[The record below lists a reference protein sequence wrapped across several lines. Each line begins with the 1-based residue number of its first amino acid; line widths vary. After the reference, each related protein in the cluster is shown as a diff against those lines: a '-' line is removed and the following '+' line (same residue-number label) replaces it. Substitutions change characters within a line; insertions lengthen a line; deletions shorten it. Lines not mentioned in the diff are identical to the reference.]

1 MIDITGKSPSLR
13 ESEALA
19 IIKVSKLDTINIIK
33 EDKVPKGNLF
43 EISKAAGLLGIKNTH
58 LLLPNCHPIP
68 IENAEIEFEI
78 NNLEIKIFCKIKTIY
93 KTGVEVEAMH
103 GASIVALNI
112 YDMLK
117 PIDENIEILSIKLIS
132 KKGGKSDYKLDSKN
146 INASIIVCSDSVYQK
161 KSKDKSGEKIIELL
175 NNWNLNV
182 LKKEIILDDKS
193 AIQKTISNL
202 ILKNN
207 LIIITGG
214 TGISK
219 RDVTPE
225 AVIPLLHKRIPGI
238 EEKIR
243 SYGQQKTHFSML
255 SRSVAGLIDECLIIC
270 LPGSVKGVEDS
281 LLSIFPWVLHSFD
294 IIKNIPHEKKR

>member
-1 MIDITGKSPSLR
+1 MIDITEKSTTLR
-13 ESEALA
+13 IAHAKAEVVVSNKETIKA
-19 IIKVSKLDTINIIK
+19 IKDN
-33 EDKVPKGNLF
+33 KVPKGDVF
-43 EISKAAGLLGIKNTH
+43 EMAKTAGLFAAKNTH
-58 LLLPNCHPIP
+58 NSIPDCHPLP
-68 IENAEIEFEI
+68 IESTAIKY
-78 NNLEIKIFCKIKTIY
+78 EIKGLKIIINVEVKTIY

-132 KKGGKSDYKLDSKN
+132 KKGGKSDYKLDSNN